1 METQKSDFEKAID
14 KIKRQSTRFKE
25 REKKD
30 KNKWD
35 RIATQKVGKAV
46 IDSLLGIN
54 SIHKLE
60 LLDIVNHFQL
70 GESGSFEGI
79 KYVSQDSPKFS
90 GKAGVGFVQG

>member
-1 METQKSDFEKAID
+1 MKSDFDIAID

-25 REKKD
+25 RKNSD
-30 KNKWD
+30 QNKWD

-70 GESGSFEGI
+70 GDSSSFQGI
-79 KYVSQDSPKFS
+79 KYISQDNSKFAK
-90 GKAGVGFVQG
+90 KASKMGFIQG